1 MSIQR
6 KLFLTFLILFN
17 LLFFASLFFLQ
28 ADKSY
33 SIKGAFVIAIAVSLL
48 LSLSLSYF
56 ISRKIT
62 MPIRDMIS
70 AAKDIAKGDFY
81 RIRVDT
87 KDELHELSEILNLMS
102 DELKKKMAEM
112 AEGRTRLDTILSTMS
127 EGLLA
132 IDCYGKILLA
142 NPVLPRMFELK
153 KEPVIGRSY
162 LDIIRHNQLNN
173 IIRDVL
179 ESRQSIVRE
188 MEQFFPEEK
197 YFAVYASVAKEIK
210 EGGVCAVFIFHDIT
224 KIKRLER
231 IRKDFVANVSHELKT
246 PLTSIKGYTEALIDG
261 AIDDSKKAKEFLNI
275 ISNHTDRLNNIITD
289 LLQLSY
295 IESGQYKPK
304 ASKAGLKAIVD
315 KAVSLLKSNIEK
327 KHFTLNIQI
336 PEDLTVIADE
346 DKLSLVFVNLI
357 DNAIKYTSEK
367 GTITIKAEGKNKD
380 VLISVADTGMG
391 IPKYDLVRIFERFYR
406 VDKERSSELGGTG
419 LGLSIVKHIIESHGG
434 RVWAESEPNKGSS
447 FYFTLRRHD

>member
-6 KLFLTFLILFN
+6 KLFFTFLILFN

-132 IDCYGKILLA
+132 IDCNGKILLA

-153 KEPVIGRSY
+153 RETVIGRSY

-173 IIRDVL
+173 IIKDVL

-188 MEQFFPEEK
+188 IEQFFPEER
-197 YFAVYASVAKEIK
+197 YLAVYASVAKEIK

-304 ASKAGLKAIVD
+304 ASKAGLKAVVD
-315 KAVSLLKSNIEK
+315 KAAGLLKANIEK
-327 KHFTLNIQI
+327 KHFILNIQI